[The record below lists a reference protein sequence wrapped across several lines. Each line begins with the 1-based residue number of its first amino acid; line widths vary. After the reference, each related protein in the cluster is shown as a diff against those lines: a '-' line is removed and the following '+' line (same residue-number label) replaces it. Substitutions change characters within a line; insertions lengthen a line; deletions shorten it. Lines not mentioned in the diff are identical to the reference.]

1 MVREANNRINRKRA
15 YFLFILFL
23 AAFALITYRLVS
35 IQYIYAS
42 KYKSEADFQH
52 KDEFVVNSKRGKIL
66 DRNQVELATSLIEK
80 TVYANPKD
88 VLSPD
93 REAEALAEIL
103 QLNPDEIKEKLN
115 NKDLGFVYIKRQ
127 ISSETADLISQLNL
141 PGIYIQNENK
151 RYYPQGDLAASIIGF
166 TGLDNN
172 GLNGIELQYEKI
184 LRGIDGKYVIEKDVY
199 GKMIP
204 GSNNNYIAPV
214 DGGDVL
220 LTIDSQIQYIMQ
232 EKLKEVAIAYE
243 AENAIAVVMNPKT
256 GEIYAMGGY
265 PGFDLNSYQEFDAA
279 LYKNPGT
286 SFSYE
291 PGSTFKIV
299 NISSSVDSGSIK
311 PDQVFNL
318 PPSILVGDKWIKEIS
333 RNYNIEYTTGEII
346 KYSSNIGAVTSAL
359 AMGKQLFYEY
369 IKKYGFGEKTGIDL
383 PGEEA
388 GLFYNYKDWFGS
400 TIGALAIGQS
410 IAVTPLQ
417 LVRAACVIANGGYLV
432 TPYIVKEVQLA
443 NDKIEQP
450 QKQESTSI
458 IGKDTAAAVKDM
470 MLSCVEGGS
479 GTKAQIEGV
488 KVCGKT
494 GTAQKAN
501 KTGIGYDEGR
511 VITSFLGFAPY
522 DDPEVAIIVVVDEPH
537 GPENEIWG
545 GTVSAPVFKDLM
557 NFSLKRLR
565 VKSGETADFGE
576 DNSPA
581 ETTQ

>member
-15 YFLFILFL
+15 YFLFILFV
-23 AAFALITYRLVS
+23 AAFALISYRLVS

-52 KDEFVVNSKRGKIL
+52 KEEFVVNSKRGKIL

-80 TVYANPKD
+80 TVYANPKL

-103 QLNPDEIKEKLN
+103 GIDSDEIKEKLN
-115 NKDLGFVYIKRQ
+115 NKDLGFAYIKRQ
-127 ISSETADLISQLNL
+127 ISSETAELISQLNL

-184 LRGIDGKYVIEKDVY
+184 LRGVDGKYVIEKDVY

-214 DGGDVL
+214 DGGEVL
-220 LTIDSQIQYIMQ
+220 LTIDSQIQYILQ
-232 EKLKEVAIAYE
+232 EKLKEVAEAYK
-243 AENAIAVVMNPKT
+243 ADNAIAVVMNPKT
-256 GEIYAMGGY
+256 GEIYAMGSY
-265 PGFDLNSYQEFDAA
+265 PGFDLNTYQEFDAA
-279 LYKNPGT
+279 LYKNLGT
-286 SFSYE
+286 SFTYE

-299 NISSSVDSGSIK
+299 NISSSIDSGSIK

-318 PPSILVGDKWIKEIS
+318 PPSILVGDKVIREIY

-359 AMGKQLFYEY
+359 AMGKQVFYEY

-383 PGEEA
+383 PGEEP
-388 GLFYNYKDWFGS
+388 GLFYNYKNWSGS

-432 TPYIVKEVQLA
+432 TPYIVKEVRLA

-450 QKQESTSI
+450 QKQESVSI
-458 IGKDTAAAVKDM
+458 IGKETAAAVKDM
-470 MLSCVEGGS
+470 MLACVEDGS
-479 GTKAQIEGV
+479 GTRAQIEGI

-501 KTGIGYDEGR
+501 KTGIGYTEGR

-522 DDPEVAIIVVVDEPH
+522 DDPEVAIIVLIDEPH

-545 GTVSAPVFKDLM
+545 GTVAAPVFKDLM

-565 VKSGETADFGE
+565 IYTDGAADFSGAA
-576 DNSPA
+576 DSGA
-581 ETTQ
+581 VKQ

>member
-15 YFLFILFL
+15 YFLFILFV
-23 AAFALITYRLVS
+23 AAFALITYRLIS

-42 KYKSEADFQH
+42 KYKDEADFQH
-52 KDEFVVNSKRGKIL
+52 KEEYVVNSKRGKIL

-80 TVYANPKD
+80 TVYANPKL

-103 QLNPDEIKEKLN
+103 ELNPDEIKEKLN
-115 NKDLGFVYIKRQ
+115 NKDLGFAYIKRQ
-127 ISSETADLISQLNL
+127 ISSETAELISQLNL

-184 LRGIDGKYVIEKDVY
+184 LRGVDGKYVIEKDVY

-214 DGGDVL
+214 DGGEVI
-220 LTIDSQIQYIMQ
+220 LTIDSQIQYILQ
-232 EKLKEVAIAYE
+232 EKLEEVAKAYK
-243 AENAIAVVMNPKT
+243 ANNAISVVMNPKT
-256 GEIYAMGGY
+256 GEIYAMGSY
-265 PGFDLNSYQEFDAA
+265 PGFDLNAYQDFDEA
-279 LYKNPGT
+279 LYKNLGT
-286 SFSYE
+286 SFTYE

-299 NISSSVDSGSIK
+299 NISSSIDSGSIK
-311 PDQVFNL
+311 PDQTFNL
-318 PPSILVGDKWIKEIS
+318 PPSILVGDKWIREIH
-333 RNYNIEYTTGEII
+333 RNYNIKYTTGEII

-369 IKKYGFGEKTGIDL
+369 IKKYGFGEKTGIDI
-383 PGEEA
+383 PGEEP
-388 GLFYNYKDWFGS
+388 GLIYGYKNWSGS

-417 LVRAACVIANGGYLV
+417 LIRAACVIANGGFLV
-432 TPYIVKEVQLA
+432 TPYIVQEVRLA
-443 NDKIEQP
+443 NDKIERP

-458 IGKDTAAAVKDM
+458 IGKETAAAVKDM
-470 MLSCVEGGS
+470 MLSCVQD
-479 GTKAQIEGV
+479 GTGTAAQIEGV
-488 KVCGKT
+488 NVCGKT
-494 GTAQKAN
+494 GTAQKVN
-501 KTGIGYDEGR
+501 KAGIGYTEGR
-511 VITSFLGFAPY
+511 VITSFVGFAPY
-522 DDPEVAIIVVVDEPH
+522 EDPEIAIIVVVDEPQ
-537 GPENEIWG
+537 GPEDLIWG
-545 GTVSAPVFKDLM
+545 STVAAPVFKDLM

-565 VKSGETADFGE
+565 IYSDGASDLGETKK
-576 DNSPA
+576 
-581 ETTQ
+581 